1 MDATSEFQRE
11 TAGDRLAVGL
21 DVAEGEFGV
30 EPVFEL
36 GDPALGPIHPSGDV
50 LLGKPGT
57 QPLAD
62 ELRDDL
68 GPLAGGTDSPSGLG
82 RNDAGLAEVFR
93 VPVAGR
99 AEGVGILAM

>member
-1 MDATSEFQRE
+1 MPSSHRRPVKADARRRLAGLRSIRKRVRSRSGGGAVAASELQRE

-50 LLGKPGT
+50 LLGKSCA
-57 QPLAD
+57 QALAD
-62 ELRDDL
+62 EVRDDF
-68 GPLAGGTDSPSGLG
+68 GP
-82 RNDAGLAEVFR
+82 
-93 VPVAGR
+93 
-99 AEGVGILAM
+99 